1 MREAMV
7 PHNGIGSTSAS
18 ASSSSS
24 HTQDLFRSRPTS
36 HTLTSNN
43 STSFNS
49 HSGSVAGGVGGEND
63 NNNHIQLDLERSIHN
78 NYHNHMTEQRGNN
91 TQRGNNRLPFGGVA
105 SNTDSNSNAQ
115 QSYWKVAK
123 NKKNSDCEEPD
134 DSKVLL
140 DNQHNQSVVDEE
152 EHENERVSKLVIKLI
167 FGKF

>member
-1 MREAMV
+1 MVVGEKREREAMV

-18 ASSSSS
+18 SSSS
-24 HTQDLFRSRPTS
+24 HSQDLFRSRPTS

-43 STSFNS
+43 STSINS
-49 HSGSVAGGVGGEND
+49 RSSSVGGGGGEND

-91 TQRGNNRLPFGGVA
+91 TQRGNNRLPFGGVKI
-105 SNTDSNSNAQ
+105 NTDSNSNAQ

-152 EHENERVSKLVIKLI
+152 EHENERVS
-167 FGKF
+167 